1 MPLDIIQTWF
11 GAPNGWGEV
20 DGKLVPDHQTEEYL
34 ECLKWLRKLCEEG
47 LIKKDFPTRDAA
59 TKADDLKTQKAGMI
73 VDAID
78 DGRRVA
84 DYFENQGIVGPEM
97 DFVGA
102 VKADE
107 NAEPRTMATLGCQ
120 GFS

>member
-1 MPLDIIQTWF
+1 M
-11 GAPNGWGEV
+11 
-20 DGKLVPDHQTEEYL
+20 
-34 ECLKWLRKLCEEG
+34 
-47 LIKKDFPTRDAA
+47 
-59 TKADDLKTQKAGMI
+59 KTQKAGMI

-120 GFS
+120 